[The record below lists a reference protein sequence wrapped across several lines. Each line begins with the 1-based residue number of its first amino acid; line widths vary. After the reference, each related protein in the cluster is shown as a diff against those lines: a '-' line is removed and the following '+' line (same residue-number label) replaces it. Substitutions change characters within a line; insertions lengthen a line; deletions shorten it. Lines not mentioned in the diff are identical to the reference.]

1 MIPFSSILT
10 KLQRRFCIDN
20 GIMIAH
26 AGLLSYR
33 MGYTTPLEDATC
45 TQRSVLRPQ
54 NRENLN

>member
-1 MIPFSSILT
+1 MIPLT
-10 KLQRRFCIDN
+10 STLTHFRHRFCIDN